1 MKSYNFKIL
10 AANLKLF
17 LRDSLS
23 QSLWARFSPS
33 SASSQ
38 HYHKPWPRNLSL
50 SFPHTHTH
58 THTPLYGKVALPWAY
73 HPRSYIYLDAD
84 LKFYHYFTFDIPKKA
99 PRTLLN
105 VAKEHIFERH
115 SSYLD
120 QFFYTTWTLNT
131 STLYSSSIHIS
142 GSTRFW
148 VIWQVFIIGTLMCE
162 MHSSVFYGIW
172 IWKEGRT
179 RSREGKYSRPASS
192 LHLFCI
198 YQVPLKWIYLKKFPQ
213 HKNFDH
219 SFRQWL
225 SK

>member
-1 MKSYNFKIL
+1 ML
-10 AANLKLF
+10 
-17 LRDSLS
+17 
-23 QSLWARFSPS
+23 
-33 SASSQ
+33 
-38 HYHKPWPRNLSL
+38 PRN
-50 SFPHTHTH
+50 
-58 THTPLYGKVALPWAY
+58 
-73 HPRSYIYLDAD
+73 IYLKDTALIWID
-84 LKFYHYFTFDIPKKA
+84 
-99 PRTLLN
+99 
-105 VAKEHIFERH
+105 
-115 SSYLD
+115 
-120 QFFYTTWTLNT
+120 FFYKTWTLNT

-225 SK
+225 SKSNISQFLLLDEYKLSRLFAFNTTYIWKDKPCKIIISSIEKHGL